1 MSASS
6 VIKDMQGYIGKEIFV
21 SDWTQVTQE
30 QINLFADSTK
40 DHQWIHVDLDKA
52 AKGPFG
58 QTIAHGF
65 LTLSH
70 LPFFSY
76 QVPLKFEGAKMSI
89 NYGLDKVRF
98 LNPVMSGAKIRDRI
112 VLIALECQKKTQKLN
127 GLKCNE
133 WPVGLS
139 DDPALSLQILQMGDG
154 LTGGKP
160 LLGNRKVFPGFAI
173 DVPGHPGGN
182 LIGVHRPAAQ
192 DFQHFIRPLT
202 VMTFEFINPPL
213 HVREKI
219 PVTRQDEFHIQLANP
234 VKTDQ
239 IIGQRV
245 DRIRPGFNMRRDV
258 KENMVS

>member
-30 QINLFADSTK
+30 QINQFADSTK
-40 DHQWIHVDLDKA
+40 DHQWIHVDLEKA

-98 LNPVMSGAKIRDRI
+98 LNPVPSGAKIRDRI
-112 VLIALECQKKTQKLN
+112 VLSALE
-127 GLKCNE
+127 E
-133 WPVGLS
+133 
-139 DDPALSLQILQMGDG
+139 
-154 LTGGKP
+154 KP
-160 LLGNRKVFPGFAI
+160 GNRILMTQQHTIEIEGQDK
-173 DVPGHPGGN
+173 
-182 LIGVHRPAAQ
+182 PACIA
-192 DFQHFIRPLT
+192 DALGMIFF
-202 VMTFEFINPPL
+202 
-213 HVREKI
+213 
-219 PVTRQDEFHIQLANP
+219 
-234 VKTDQ
+234 
-239 IIGQRV
+239 
-245 DRIRPGFNMRRDV
+245 
-258 KENMVS
+258 